1 MPEFPLSRR
10 RALGTA
16 AVAALAPTVV
26 GLSEARAD
34 GPARAGGHED
44 ELHVMSFNLRY
55 ASATPPNS
63 WPERRPVMR
72 ALLRAEEPHLVGT
85 QEGLYAQLLDI
96 AGDLGRHHAWIG
108 TGRQGGSKDEFMAV
122 FYDIRR
128 LAPVAFDHYWLSDE
142 PYLIGSNTWG
152 NAVLRMVTWVRF
164 RDLATGREF
173 YHVNTHLDHVNQ
185 QARERSADLITSRF
199 AEFDATLPRVVTG
212 DFNVPA
218 HRNPVYDAMLVGGG
232 LVDTWD
238 TAERRSAAYATF
250 HGYRPL
256 VPDGDRIDWILVTP
270 GVRTR
275 YAEINTYERGG
286 QFPSD
291 HLPVQAFVQL

>member
-16 AVAALAPTVV
+16 AAAALAPSVA
-26 GLSEARAD
+26 GLSAARAD
-34 GPARAGGHED
+34 SPARTGGGED

-63 WPERRPVMR
+63 WAERRPVMR
-72 ALLRAEEPHLVGT
+72 ALLSAEEPHLVGT
-85 QEGLYAQLLDI
+85 QEGLYPQLLDI
-96 AGDLGRHHAWIG
+96 AADLGRHHAWIG
-108 TGRQGGSKDEFMAV
+108 VGRQGGSKDEFMAV

-128 LAPVAFDHYWLSDE
+128 LAPVAFDHYWLSGE

-164 RDLATGREF
+164 RDLVTGGEF

-185 QARERSADLITSRF
+185 QARELSADQITSRF
-199 AEFDATLPRVVTG
+199 AEFDAALPRVVTG

-218 HRNPVYDAMLVGGG
+218 HGNPVYDAMLAGGG
-232 LVDTWD
+232 LADTWD
-238 TAERRSAAYATF
+238 EAEERSDAYATF

-256 VPDGDRIDWILVTP
+256 VPGGDRIDWILVTP

-275 YAEINTYERGG
+275 YAKINTYERDG

-291 HLPVQAFVQL
+291 HLPVQAFLEI

>member
-1 MPEFPLSRR
+1 MPESPLSRR

-16 AVAALAPTVV
+16 AAAALAPGAA
-26 GLSEARAD
+26 GLSAARAD
-34 GPARAGGHED
+34 SPAHGAGDED

-55 ASATPPNS
+55 ASATPPHS

-72 ALLRAEEPHLVGT
+72 TLLRAEEPHLVGT
-85 QEGLYAQLLDI
+85 QEGLYRQLLDI

-108 TGRQGGSKDEFMAV
+108 VGRQGGSKDEFMAV

-164 RDLATGREF
+164 RDLVTGGEF
-173 YHVNTHLDHVNQ
+173 YHVNTHLDHVSQ
-185 QARERSADLITSRF
+185 EARERSADLITRRF
-199 AEFDATLPRVVTG
+199 TEFDAALPRVVTG

-218 HRNPVYDAMLVGGG
+218 HRNPVYDAMLAGGG
-232 LVDTWD
+232 LADTWD
-238 TAERRSAAYATF
+238 TAERRSDAYATF

-275 YAEINTYERGG
+275 YAKINTYERGG

-291 HLPVQAFVQL
+291 HLPVQAFLQI

>member
-16 AVAALAPTVV
+16 AAAALAPTVV
-26 GLSEARAD
+26 GLSEARAAS
-34 GPARAGGHED
+34 PARGTGGED

-72 ALLRAEEPHLVGT
+72 ALLRTEEPHLVGT
-85 QEGLYAQLLDI
+85 QEGLYPQLLDI
-96 AGDLGRHHAWIG
+96 AADLGRHHAWIG

-122 FYDIRR
+122 FYDVRR

-164 RDLATGREF
+164 RDLATGGEF

-185 QARERSADLITSRF
+185 QARERSADLITTRF
-199 AEFDATLPRVVTG
+199 AEFDAALPRVVTG

-218 HRNPVYDAMLVGGG
+218 HANPVYEAMLAGGG
-232 LVDTWD
+232 LADTWD
-238 TAERRSAAYATF
+238 AAERRSDAYATF

-275 YAEINTYERGG
+275 YAKINTYAREG

-291 HLPVQAFVQL
+291 HLPVQAFLRL